1 MKLYLRLLKF
11 VRPYWFSLSLAIFTM
26 FVSTIFDGVSLGI
39 IVPIADNIL
48 SSKKII
54 LPAKSPHFLDNFIN
68 MLNNTAPVDLLRAT
82 AIFVVVL
89 FAFKG
94 LALFIQGLL
103 MNDVSQ
109 RVIRDIRNSLYE
121 KLQSLSLDFY
131 ARSKTGVLI
140 SRITYDVVVIQIAI
154 SEALADLIYYSL
166 QLVLFTGIIFFIHP
180 QLALVAFVMLP
191 FIGLPAM
198 RIGKLLRKLS
208 RLTQEKMADIN
219 NTLYESIS
227 GVRIVKAFS
236 MEGYEINKFRK
247 HNSDFYSFMLNFIK
261 KELILG
267 PVTEFFGACAGVF
280 VLFIGG
286 RDVIGGVISFG
297 VFILFLGALLSLL
310 KPFKRLGK
318 VYTLNQRALAAA
330 ERIFDVL
337 DAKPS
342 VTEAKDA
349 KEFNLFE
356 RGIVFKDV
364 SFGYEDRLVLKSI
377 NLEVKKGDIIAI
389 VGPTGSGKT
398 TLTNLIPRFYDP
410 NEGSVLIDNFDLRQL
425 SIKSLRNQI
434 GIVTQETILFND
446 TVRINIAYGKPLAD
460 SSEIISAAKVANAHD
475 FIIGLP
481 KGYDTVI
488 GEHGVKLSG
497 GERQRLAIARA
508 VLKNP
513 PILILDEATSQL
525 DTASERV
532 VQEALE
538 RLMQNR
544 TVLTI
549 AHRLSTIRNATRIV
563 VIKEG
568 KIYETGTHTELMQ
581 KDGLYKKLYE
591 LQYNNFEV

>member
-1 MKLYLRLLKF
+1 
-11 VRPYWFSLSLAIFTM
+11 
-26 FVSTIFDGVSLGI
+26 
-39 IVPIADNIL
+39 
-48 SSKKII
+48 
-54 LPAKSPHFLDNFIN
+54 
-68 MLNNTAPVDLLRAT
+68 
-82 AIFVVVL
+82 
-89 FAFKG
+89 
-94 LALFIQGLL
+94 
-103 MNDVSQ
+103 
-109 RVIRDIRNSLYE
+109 
-121 KLQSLSLDFY
+121 
-131 ARSKTGVLI
+131 
-140 SRITYDVVVIQIAI
+140 RITYDVVVVQIAI

-166 QLVLFTGIIFFIHP
+166 QLVLFVGIIFFIYP
-180 QLALVAFVMLP
+180 KLALVAFVMLP
-191 FIGLPAM
+191 LIGFPAM

-219 NTLYESIS
+219 NNLYESIS

-247 HNSDFYSFMLNFIK
+247 HNSDFYKFMFNFIK

-318 VYTLNQRALAAA
+318 VYTLNQRALAAV
-330 ERIFDVL
+330 ERIFEVL

-342 VTEAKDA
+342 VTEVNDA
-349 KEFNLFE
+349 KELKLFE
-356 RGIVFKDV
+356 RDIMFKKV
-364 SFGYEDRLVLKSI
+364 NFGYEDRLILKDI

-410 NEGSVLIDNFDLRQL
+410 NEGSVLIDGIDLRQL
-425 SIKSLRNQI
+425 DIKSLRNQI

-446 TVRINIAYGKPLAD
+446 TVRTNIGYGKPQAD

-475 FIIGLP
+475 FITGLP

-544 TVLTI
+544 TVLAI
-549 AHRLSTIRNATRIV
+549 
-563 VIKEG
+563 
-568 KIYETGTHTELMQ
+568 
-581 KDGLYKKLYE
+581 
-591 LQYNNFEV
+591 

>member
-1 MKLYLRLLKF
+1 M
-11 VRPYWFSLSLAIFTM
+11 SLAVLTM
-26 FVSTIFDGVSLGI
+26 FVSTVFDGVSLGI
-39 IVPIADNIL
+39 IVPVADNIL
-48 SSKKII
+48 SGKKII
-54 LPAKSPHFLDNFIN
+54 LPAKAPHFLDSLIN
-68 MLNNTAPVDLLRAT
+68 KLNNTASVDLLKAT
-82 AIFVVVL
+82 AIFIVVL
-89 FAFKG
+89 FALKG
-94 LALFIQGLL
+94 LALFIQGFL

-121 KLQSLSLDFY
+121 KIQGLSLDFY
-131 ARSKTGVLI
+131 TRSKTGVLI

-154 SEALADLIYYSL
+154 SEALADLIYCSL

-180 QLALVAFVMLP
+180 KLALVAFVMLP
-191 FIGLPAM
+191 LIGLPAM

-219 NTLYESIS
+219 TTLYESIS

-236 MEGYEINKFRK
+236 MEDYEIKKFK
-247 HNSDFYSFMLNFIK
+247 SHNEHFYSFMLNFIK

-286 RDVIGGVISFG
+286 KDVIEGVISFG

-330 ERIFDVL
+330 ERIYEIL

-342 VTEAKDA
+342 VVESVDAREFKMFDKDIIFD
-349 KEFNLFE
+349 KVN
-356 RGIVFKDV
+356 
-364 SFGYEDRLVLKSI
+364 FGYEDRLILKDI
-377 NLEVKKGDIIAI
+377 NLTIKKGDIIAI

-410 NEGSVLIDNFDLRQL
+410 DEGSVLINGLNL
-425 SIKSLRNQI
+425 KELGIKSLRNQI

-446 TVRINIAYGKPLAD
+446 TVRINIAYGKPQAD
-460 SSEIISAAKVANAHD
+460 ISEIISAAKIANAHD
-475 FIIGLP
+475 FIKGLP
-481 KGYDTVI
+481 QGYDTVI

-525 DTASERV
+525 DSASERV

-544 TVLTI
+544 TVLAI

-563 VIKEG
+563 VLKEG
-568 KIYETGTHTELMQ
+568 RIYEEGTHNELIQ

-591 LQYNNFEV
+591 LQHNDFEA